1 MTVKIKLK
9 DLREAKGVTQREM
22 AELLSTTETNYRR
35 IEYQRIESMSYKNL
49 DILCKFFNCT
59 PNDILEF
66 TND

>member
-9 DLREAKGVTQREM
+9 ELREANGVTQREL
-22 AELLSTTETNYRR
+22 AIFLNTTETNYRR
-35 IEYQRIESMSYKNL
+35 IEKQTIESISYKTL
-49 DILCKFFNCT
+49 DSLCKYFNCT